1 MVWAGEERVKGDR
14 EIMFSTVSRVARLGG
29 AHRAAIR
36 GIFLLFLLLFLL
48 VSSWLVVSVLLGTDS
63 AARKLLVRT
72 TLP

>member
-36 GIFLLFLLLFLL
+36 GIFLLFLL